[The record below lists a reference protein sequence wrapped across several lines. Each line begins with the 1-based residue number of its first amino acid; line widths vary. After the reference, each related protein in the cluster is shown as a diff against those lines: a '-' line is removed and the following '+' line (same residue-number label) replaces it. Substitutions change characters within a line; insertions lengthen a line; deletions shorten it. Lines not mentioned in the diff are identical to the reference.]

1 MKFTA
6 QQIATLVQGKVEGD
20 EQASVSNLAKIEE
33 AKAGDFCFLAN
44 PKYEDY
50 LYETKASVVMINNHL
65 SLKKPVECT
74 LIRVPDA
81 YASFALLLRTY
92 QDMIA
97 TKPEAGIQ
105 QPSFVAESA
114 KIGEGVFI
122 GAFTYIEQ
130 NSSIGDQTQVHP
142 NCFIGKGVK
151 IGKNCILNPGVKI
164 YQGCV
169 IGDHVILHA
178 GTVIGSDGFGF
189 AMQNGQF
196 EKIPQ
201 LGNVVIENHV
211 EIGANCTIDRATL
224 GSTIIRK
231 GAKLDNLIQI
241 AHNVEVG
248 SHTVIAA
255 QAGVSGS
262 TKIGAYCMVGGQ
274 AGIVGHIKIADQ
286 TRINAQSGV
295 SKEVKEKGAS
305 LTGSPAFDY
314 RSSLK
319 SQAVYR
325 NLPELQQ
332 EIRELKQ
339 TLEDLKKATANY
351 ASH

>member
-1 MKFTA
+1 MKFSA

-20 EQASVSNLAKIEE
+20 EQALVHNISKIEE
-33 AKAGDFCFLAN
+33 AKAGDLCFLAN
-44 PKYEDY
+44 PKYEDF
-50 LYETKASVVMINNHL
+50 LYETQATLVLVNESLV
-65 SLKKPVECT
+65 LKKAVNCS

-81 YASFALLLRTY
+81 YAAFALLLRTY
-92 QDMIA
+92 QDMTA
-97 TKPEAGIQ
+97 TRPKAGIE
-105 QPSFVAESA
+105 QPSFVAPEA
-114 KIGEGVFI
+114 TLTEGVHV
-122 GAFTYIEQ
+122 GAFSYI
-130 NSSIGDQTQVHP
+130 DARCQVGENTIIHP
-142 NCFIGKGVK
+142 HCYLGKNVK
-151 IGKNCILNPGVKI
+151 IGKNCIIYPGVKI
-164 YQGCV
+164 YQGCQV
-169 IGDHVILHA
+169 GDHVILHA

-201 LGNVVIENHV
+201 LGNVVIEDHV

-231 GAKLDNLIQI
+231 GAKLDNLIQV
-241 AHNVEVG
+241 AHNVEIG

-262 TKIGAYCMVGGQ
+262 TKIGAYCMIGGQ
-274 AGIVGHIKIADQ
+274 AGVVGHIRIADGAK
-286 TRINAQSGV
+286 INAQSGV
-295 SKEVKEKGAS
+295 SKEVKQQGAS

-319 SQAVYR
+319 SQAAYR
-325 NLPELQQ
+325 NLPALQQ

-339 TLEDLKKATANY
+339 ALENLKK
-351 ASH
+351 